1 MKTIPYASVSL
12 YFTLRAVAQSLTST
26 AIGCRKGNRECV
38 YPDMQSSQKSS
49 RTGTKSGKS
58 NAGEGASSPEDQ
70 DEDEDRERLPPI
82 MDDYEDD
89 YDYDESL
96 MSGSQDMRDSSHTPG
111 STLDQSTSP
120 STEASSTVPPTARPS
135 LSRKGSAQT
144 GRQAP
149 PMKSSTSK
157 TLDVQFYL
165 EYFRNHITIHH
176 YSLKRDTNNFLKG
189 EFLSHAMKFD
199 PLKYAVAGYAAYFHT
214 LSQPDGRMSTFL
226 HFYNESVSKLR
237 AAITKNKK
245 QGLATFLTI
254 LQLASIEVRPD
265 GPFVLV
271 STDQSRRK
279 CLVTGSTSWVIR
291 KLHSVC
297 LLDFIHRK
305 ASHSRTSSSK

>member
-1 MKTIPYASVSL
+1 MTTSVTKIIPFVSVSIHL
-12 YFTLRAVAQSLTST
+12 ALRAVARSLTLT
-26 AIGCRKGNRECV
+26 ATGCRKGNRECV

-49 RTGTKSGKS
+49 RTGTKSTKS
-58 NAGEGASSPEDQ
+58 NASEDASSPEDQ
-70 DEDEDRERLPPI
+70 DEDEDQERLPPI

-89 YDYDESL
+89 YDYDDSL

-120 STEASSTVPPTARPS
+120 STEASSTVPPTTRPS

-144 GRQAP
+144 SRLVP

-176 YSLKRDTNNFLKG
+176 YSLKRDTDNFLKG

-254 LQLASIEVRPD
+254 LQLASIEVRSESPS
-265 GPFVLV
+265 VLV
-271 STDQSRRK
+271 STDMSCRR
-279 CLVTGSTSWVIR
+279 CSVTGSTSWAIR
-291 KLHSVC
+291 KLHSIC
-297 LLDFIHRK
+297 
-305 ASHSRTSSSK
+305 